1 MADKIIIHHLRVSQ
15 SERVIWLCEELNI
28 PYELKSYNRQPP
40 FMLAPQEY
48 RELHPAGTAPIIEDG
63 PMVLAESN
71 AIFEYLLAKYG
82 KGRLVLQPDHPNYA
96 DYLFWLHHS
105 NGGMMP
111 SFMGVMMKRLSGQPD
126 DGSRPNVSQERFD
139 RSMAALEQQLSKFPY
154 VGGDQFT
161 AADILVFFPLTTG
174 RMFAGMSLD
183 PYPNVVSYLQRVGNR
198 EAYRRAMEK
207 GDPGLEPLL
216 AANPPRRSVL

>member
-1 MADKIIIHHLRVSQ
+1 MAGKIIIHHLRISQ
-15 SERVIWLCEELNI
+15 SERVIWLCEELNL

-40 FMLAPQEY
+40 FLLAPQEY

-63 PMVLAESN
+63 PIVLAESN
-71 AIFEYLLAKYG
+71 AIFEYILTKYG
-82 KGRLVLQPDHPNYA
+82 KGRLVLQPDHRNYP
-96 DYLFWLHHS
+96 DYLFWLHHA

-111 SFMGVMMKRLSGQPD
+111 SFMGVMMKQLAGQPD
-126 DGSRPNVSQERFD
+126 DGSRPNVSQQRFD
-139 RSMAALEQQLSKFPY
+139 RSMAALEQQLGKFPY

-174 RMFAGMSLD
+174 RMFAGLSLD

-216 AANPPRRSVL
+216 SANPPRRSVL